1 MSLSALP
8 FSACL
13 EGMKITLHSSTQME
27 MLFLKEKRGS
37 NKACVIPR
45 EEMNHGLSDY
55 LEVSRFLPPPQLP
68 TLSKK
73 KVPVVLLGCLRKDK
87 KKVCFPLYPEN
98 VSWHLFL
105 SGIRQTSLFHHCSS
119 SQTVSASRTQI
130 CGISHQK
137 CDLVLE
143 PKLQTS
149 YLSDQGRAF
158 LLEALDVSH
167 CLPLQ
172 GPPGLGY
179 R

>member
-1 MSLSALP
+1 MQ
-8 FSACL
+8 
-13 EGMKITLHSSTQME
+13 ITLHSSTQME

-87 KKVCFPLYPEN
+87 KKKSVFPFIPRMFLGICSFQASGRQAYFITVHPPRQLVHPGPKFVVSHIRN
-98 VSWHLFL
+98 VTWFWSL
-105 SGIRQTSLFHHCSS
+105 S
-119 SQTVSASRTQI
+119 SRPPT
-130 CGISHQK
+130 
-137 CDLVLE
+137 LVIKAK
-143 PKLQTS
+143 PS
-149 YLSDQGRAF
+149 YLRPWMS
-158 LLEALDVSH
+158 LIVSH
-167 CLPLQ
+167 FRVHQDWDTNRGQKRP
-172 GPPGLGY
+172 